1 MAKEDRRRK
10 NPTGLTSIFDRSRKK
25 TTKHAKQ
32 TFGDGTKNFRIIHI
46 SVLWGAE
53 VFWESTTLRETR
65 LCSMYQYR
73 GKGGRGGGKA
83 VCLIVVGEK
92 MEDVGW
98 VLLLS
103 QRRREKV
110 QLRVPFT
117 RGKRVWIRRW
127 RRMEGFCS
135 YYVERARILYLHTA

>member
-25 TTKHAKQ
+25 QQSTQNKPSETPPI
-32 TFGDGTKNFRIIHI
+32 NFRITHI

-65 LCSMYQYR
+65 LCSMYHYR
-73 GKGGRGGGKA
+73 GKGGGGGA

-135 YYVERARILYLHTA
+135 Y